1 MSAVRQSYQRS
12 VVKVM
17 SKNDKKEQ
25 LDNPFAGLAKMHFPS
40 KEEKAA
46 EKKAVQKAWETKKA
60 SLNSVSYDE
69 DAHLFL
75 SSIGDVNPMRA
86 NKKIHEDLGR
96 ESSERHSLAQ
106 NNHTM
111 AELLA
116 RSEASKKTV
125 LKKEKKQT
133 AVPPKTAAA
142 IKQDESEEDSTDFLK
157 AMQDVKSLDGK
168 GRAVVPCVKENT
180 LTPPPISNPLQDFMD
195 GKLEFALNATEDYV
209 EGHILGIDLMT
220 VGKLQS
226 RQYSPEAHIDL
237 HGLNAE
243 QAYHNLVAFFRNSY
257 QRGLRTVLVV
267 TGKGKNSVNGM
278 PVLRNKVQEWFTKD
292 PFRRVVIAFCT
303 AKQEDGG
310 TGALYVLIRKQKK
323 NYGKVYWDLTPT
335 DSDFFL

>member
-1 MSAVRQSYQRS
+1 MRPQNCRDMVNG
-12 VVKVM
+12 M
-17 SKNDKKEQ
+17 SKNGKKIQ
-25 LDNPFAGLAKMHFPS
+25 SDNPFAELAKLQFPGRD
-40 KEEKAA
+40 
-46 EKKAVQKAWETKKA
+46 EKKAQKATEKQKNQAKKSSA
-60 SLNSVSYDE
+60 DSFAYDE
-69 DAHLFL
+69 DMHLFL
-75 SSIGDVNPMRA
+75 SSIGEVNA
-86 NKKIHEDLGR
+86 LGADKKIYNTV
-96 ESSERHSLAQ
+96 SEHSY
-106 NNHTM
+106 TM
-111 AELLA
+111 AELLQQPVKPHKTQKKA
-116 RSEASKKTV
+116 EEKPVCEAKKNP
-125 LKKEKKQT
+125 
-133 AVPPKTAAA
+133 VPDR
-142 IKQDESEEDSTDFLK
+142 QEEADDGSADFFK

-168 GRAVVPCVKENT
+168 GRAVVPCIKENAVV
-180 LTPPPISNPLQDFMD
+180 PPPVSNPLQDFMD

-220 VGKLQS
+220 VGKLQA

-278 PVLRNKVQEWFTKD
+278 PVLRTKVQEWFTKD

>member
-1 MSAVRQSYQRS
+1 
-12 VVKVM
+12 M
-17 SKNDKKEQ
+17 SKNKEKDTLANPFVKLSKMEFPDKDAKKKEKNTRSELKKQ
-25 LDNPFAGLAKMHFPS
+25 KNTDIPF
-40 KEEKAA
+40 
-46 EKKAVQKAWETKKA
+46 
-60 SLNSVSYDE
+60 DD

-75 SSIGDVNPMRA
+75 ASIGEVNKLSS
-86 NKKIHEDLGR
+86 NKKVHADF
-96 ESSERHSLAQ
+96 SETDC
-106 NNHTM
+106 TM
-111 AELLA
+111 AELLEK
-116 RSEASKKTV
+116 STQQKKNEKPV
-125 LKKEKKQT
+125 KKQEKSEQ
-133 AVPPKTAAA
+133 APKKVVIET
-142 IKQDESEEDSTDFLK
+142 KQEEQKENEDELNDFYK
-157 AMQDVKSLDGK
+157 AMQDVKALEGK
-168 GRAVVPCVKENT
+168 GREIIPCTKDTALN
-180 LTPPPISNPLQDFMD
+180 PPPVSNPLQDFMD

-243 QAYHNLVAFFRNSY
+243 QAYHNLIAFFRNSY

-267 TGKGKNSVNGM
+267 TGKGKNSINGM
-278 PVLRNKVQEWFTKD
+278 PILRNKVQEWFTKD
-292 PFRRVVIAFCT
+292 PFRRVIIAFCT

>member
-1 MSAVRQSYQRS
+1 
-12 VVKVM
+12 M
-17 SKNDKKEQ
+17 SKNKEKDT
-25 LDNPFAGLAKMHFPS
+25 LANPFAKLSKMDFPD
-40 KEEKAA
+40 KD
-46 EKKAVQKAWETKKA
+46 EKKKAKNTRSDAKK
-60 SLNSVSYDE
+60 SKSSDIPFDD

-75 SSIGDVNPMRA
+75 ASIGEVNKLSS
-86 NKKIHEDLGR
+86 NKKVHADF
-96 ESSERHSLAQ
+96 SETDC
-106 NNHTM
+106 TM
-111 AELLA
+111 AELLEKSTQQKKNEKPVKKQEKTEK
-116 RSEASKKTV
+116 SEQASKRIV
-125 LKKEKKQT
+125 LETKEENQ
-133 AVPPKTAAA
+133 AVND
-142 IKQDESEEDSTDFLK
+142 DELNEFYK
-157 AMQDVKSLDGK
+157 AMQDVKALEGK
-168 GRAVVPCVKENT
+168 GREIVPCVKDT
-180 LTPPPISNPLQDFMD
+180 SLTPPPVTNPLQDFMD
-195 GKLEFALNATEDYV
+195 GKLEFALNASEDYV

-243 QAYHNLVAFFRNSY
+243 QAYHNLIAFFRNSY

-267 TGKGKNSVNGM
+267 TGKGKNSINGM

-292 PFRRVVIAFCT
+292 PFRRVIIAFCT

>member
-1 MSAVRQSYQRS
+1 
-12 VVKVM
+12 M
-17 SKNDKKEQ
+17 SKDNKKEQ
-25 LDNPFAGLAKMHFPS
+25 LANPFAELSKMNFPD
-40 KEEKAA
+40 KDDK
-46 EKKAVQKAWETKKA
+46 KKAVRKKSEQSQKAKL
-60 SLNSVSYDE
+60 SDIPFDE
-69 DAHLFL
+69 DEHLFL
-75 SSIGDVNPMRA
+75 SSIGEVNRLGA
-86 NKKIHEDLGR
+86 GKKIHADFSGA
-96 ESSERHSLAQ
+96 SFAADTP
-106 NNHTM
+106 TM
-111 AELLA
+111 AELL
-116 RSEASKKTV
+116 KKTAK
-125 LKKEKKQT
+125 KKEEKNPEPKLPQKKITVQT
-133 AVPPKTAAA
+133 K
-142 IKQDESEEDSTDFLK
+142 DEENQEDSDDFFK
-157 AMQDVKSLDGK
+157 AMQDVRTLDGK
-168 GRAVVPCVKENT
+168 GRAVVPAPKENNV
-180 LTPPPISNPLQDFMD
+180 TPPPVSNPLQDFMD

-209 EGHILGIDLMT
+209 EGHILGIDLLT

-278 PVLRNKVQEWFTKD
+278 PVLRNKVQEWFTKE

-323 NYGKVYWDLTPT
+323 NYGKIHWDLTPT

>member
-1 MSAVRQSYQRS
+1 MSGKEEKKEVLHNPFEGLKKMQFRD
-12 VVKVM
+12 
-17 SKNDKKEQ
+17 KNDKRTAAKPQ
-25 LDNPFAGLAKMHFPS
+25 KKQKLSDIPF
-40 KEEKAA
+40 
-46 EKKAVQKAWETKKA
+46 
-60 SLNSVSYDE
+60 DE

-75 SSIGDVNPMRA
+75 SSIGEVNKLGA
-86 NKKIHEDLGR
+86 NRKIQAEFE
-96 ESSERHSLAQ
+96 ESSF
-106 NNHTM
+106 TM
-111 AELLA
+111 AELLEKSSPKKEEKKA
-116 RSEASKKTV
+116 PKGEVPQKKTV
-125 LKKEKKQT
+125 VVTSPE
-133 AVPPKTAAA
+133 
-142 IKQDESEEDSTDFLK
+142 ESEEDSGDFLK

-168 GRAVVPCVKENT
+168 GRAVVPCTKEKN
-180 LTPPPISNPLQDFMD
+180 LTPPPVSNPLQDFMD

-220 VGKLQS
+220 VGKLQN

-243 QAYHNLVAFFRNSY
+243 QAYHNLVAFFKNSY

-278 PVLRNKVQEWFTKD
+278 PILRTKVQEWFTKD

-323 NYGKVYWDLTPT
+323 NNGKVYWDLTPT

>member
-1 MSAVRQSYQRS
+1 MSGKEEKEVLHNPFEGLKKMQFRD
-12 VVKVM
+12 
-17 SKNDKKEQ
+17 KNDKRTAAKPQ
-25 LDNPFAGLAKMHFPS
+25 KKQKLSDIPF
-40 KEEKAA
+40 
-46 EKKAVQKAWETKKA
+46 
-60 SLNSVSYDE
+60 DE

-75 SSIGDVNPMRA
+75 SSIGEVNKLGA
-86 NKKIHEDLGR
+86 NRKIQAEFE
-96 ESSERHSLAQ
+96 ESSF
-106 NNHTM
+106 TM
-111 AELLA
+111 AELLEK
-116 RSEASKKTV
+116 SSP
-125 LKKEKKQT
+125 KKEEKK
-133 AVPPKTAAA
+133 APKREVPQKKIVVVTSSE
-142 IKQDESEEDSTDFLK
+142 ESEEDSDDFLK

-168 GRAVVPCVKENT
+168 GRAVVPCTKEKN
-180 LTPPPISNPLQDFMD
+180 LTPPPVSNPLQDFMD

-220 VGKLQS
+220 VGKLQN

-243 QAYHNLVAFFRNSY
+243 QAYHNLVAFFKNSY

-278 PVLRNKVQEWFTKD
+278 PVLRTKVQEWFTKD

-323 NYGKVYWDLTPT
+323 NNGKVYWDLTPT